1 MIIRYFRVSILQK
14 SNLEKFL
21 SNAINEITKICWVQS
36 MAKIMDCNTK
46 FYRERDRK
54 KLAREGIEKKIRSI
68 LKLYNKIE

>member
-1 MIIRYFRVSILQK
+1 
-14 SNLEKFL
+14 
-21 SNAINEITKICWVQS
+21 

-46 FYRERDRK
+46 FYRERQKK